1 MHNINDG
8 IAQYEDIKAEV
19 TMKTSQITYEGLS
32 DEVRHGLR
40 IKIFTFI
47 RMICTNQPFAVI
59 CDCFHNSY

>member
-32 DEVRHGLR
+32 DEA
-40 IKIFTFI
+40 K
-47 RMICTNQPFAVI
+47 AVYE
-59 CDCFHNSY
+59 NRTMTGPYAELKK